1 MNGMELG
8 RQLRRWRER
17 TTPEA
22 AGLPPAGRR
31 RAPGLLREEL
41 GLLAG
46 VSVDY
51 VVRLE
56 QGRSTA
62 PSAQVVDALAR
73 ALRLNAGEREL
84 FFQLAGLQPP
94 DRGLVPARLPP
105 GVRRLLDRLDG
116 VPVSAYDATW
126 NLLTANALW
135 TALMGE
141 PPEPNIVRS
150 RFGPGPT
157 RVHRW
162 PGQDDTFDIAIVS
175 DLREASARYP
185 NDPYLKDLIADL
197 RGSSGRFAEVWE
209 SGVMA
214 RHESTRKTIV
224 HPAVGELDLDCDVLT
239 VPGSDVRIVASTA
252 EPGSEAAGKLALLA
266 VLGTGPLVKD
276 PA

>member
-1 MNGMELG
+1 MEFG
-8 RQLRRWRER
+8 RELRRWRER
-17 TTPEA
+17 TRPESV
-22 AGLPPAGRR
+22 GLPPPGPR
-31 RAPGLLREEL
+31 RAPGLRREEL
-41 GLLAG
+41 GLVAG

-56 QGRSTA
+56 QGRATA
-62 PSAQVVDALAR
+62 PSAQVVDALSH
-73 ALRLNAGEREL
+73 ALRLNPAEREL
-84 FFQLAGLQPP
+84 FFQLAGLRPP
-94 DRGLVPARLPP
+94 DRGLVPARLAP

-126 NLLTANALW
+126 NLLTANAMW

-157 RVHRW
+157 RVLTW
-162 PGQDDTFDIAIVS
+162 PGQDDTFDVAIVS

-185 NDPYLKDLIADL
+185 NDPGLKELIAGL
-197 RGSSGRFAEVWE
+197 HGSSERFADVWE

-224 HPAVGELDLDCDVLT
+224 HPEVGELALDCDVLT

-266 VLGTGPLVKD
+266 ALGHR
-276 PA
+276 

>member
-1 MNGMELG
+1 MEFG

-17 TTPEA
+17 TTPES
-22 AGLPPAGRR
+22 AGLPPGGRR
-31 RAPGLLREEL
+31 RASGLRREEL

-56 QGRSTA
+56 QGRATA
-62 PSAQVVDALAR
+62 PSAQVVDALSR

-94 DRGLVPARLPP
+94 GRGLVPAQLAP

-135 TALMGE
+135 IALMGVS
-141 PPEPNIVRS
+141 PERNIVRS
-150 RFGPGPT
+150 RFGAGRP
-157 RVHRW
+157 RVLSW
-162 PGQDDTFDIAIVS
+162 PGQDDTFDIAILS

-185 NDPYLKDLIADL
+185 DDPYLDDLIADL
-197 RGSSGRFAEVWE
+197 RSSSARFADVWE

-214 RHESTRKTIV
+214 RHESTRKIIV
-224 HPAVGELDLDCDVLT
+224 HPEVGELALDCDVLT
-239 VPGSDVRIVASTA
+239 VPGSDVRIVAPTA
-252 EPGSEAAGKLALLA
+252 EPGSAAAGKLALLA
-266 VLGTGPLVKD
+266 VLGTQQLV
-276 PA
+276 